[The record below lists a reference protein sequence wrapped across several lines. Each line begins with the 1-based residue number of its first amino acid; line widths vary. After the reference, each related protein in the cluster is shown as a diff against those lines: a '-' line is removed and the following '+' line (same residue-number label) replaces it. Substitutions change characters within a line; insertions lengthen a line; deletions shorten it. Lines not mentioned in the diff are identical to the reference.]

1 MLSRVL
7 GFVREIMIAFFF
19 GAGSVADVFFVAFR
33 FPNLFRRI
41 FAEGAFNSAFIP
53 LFTKKLE
60 HDNRSNAKRFAEEA
74 MALLLTTLLVLLA
87 ITELSM
93 PWLIHYIAPGF
104 SNNDFKVDL
113 AVTLSR
119 IMFPY
124 LLFVSIAALLSGILN
139 ALGRFAVAAAAPVV
153 LNIVLVGVLL
163 IAYFSGVVAQV
174 DAVIYLSWGVFVAGV
189 LQLLMLVYAVQLEGL
204 VLEFRLPRMTP
215 DMKRFVLLAIP
226 GVLVGAVTQI
236 NIVIGQ
242 IIVSFQ
248 DGAISVLSYAD
259 RIYQLPLGII
269 GIAIGVVLLPDLSG
283 KLRAGD
289 MRAVHYSQN
298 RSLEFSLLLTLP
310 ASVALFVAPEPIVRV
325 LFERGAFNV
334 VDTQSTALAL
344 SAFAWGLPSFV
355 LIKVF
360 TPAFFAREDTRTPM
374 IYAITGM
381 VCNTVFSFVLFY
393 YFQLGFLGI
402 AIATTIAG
410 WVTTALLWVK
420 LTKMGYFKADNQLLM
435 SIGPIVVSCVIM
447 GCLLWFGVHIFD
459 YLFASGQATIVQII
473 SLGILVMMGCLSYA
487 ASAHF
492 TGAIDIPTFLKVLTK
507 RKAV

>member
-41 FAEGAFNSAFIP
+41 FAEGAFNSAFVP

-60 HDNRSNAKRFAEEA
+60 NDNRSKAKQFAEEA
-74 MALLLTTLLVLLA
+74 MALLLTALLILLA
-87 ITELSM
+87 VAELSM

-104 SNNDFKVDL
+104 SDNDFKVDL
-113 AVTLSR
+113 AVTLSQ

-153 LNIVLVGVLL
+153 LNVVLVGVLMV
-163 IAYFSGVVAQV
+163 AYYSGVVAQV
-174 DAVIYLSWGVFVAGV
+174 DAVIYLSWGVFIAGV
-189 LQLLMLVYAVQLEGL
+189 LQLLMLVYAVQLVGL
-204 VLEFRLPRMTP
+204 RLEFRLPRLTP
-215 DMKRFVLLAIP
+215 DMRKFIILAIP
-226 GVLVGAVTQI
+226 GILVGAVTQI

-242 IIVSFQ
+242 VIVSFQ

-283 KLRAGD
+283 KLRSGD
-289 MRAVHYSQN
+289 MRAVHNSQN
-298 RSLEFSLLLTLP
+298 RSLEFSMLLTLP
-310 ASVALFVAPEPIVRV
+310 AAVALFVAPEPIVRV

-334 VDTQSTALAL
+334 ANTQATALAL

-374 IYAITGM
+374 MYAIAGM
-381 VCNTVFSFVLFY
+381 VCNTVLSFILFG
-393 YFQLGFLGI
+393 YFGMGFLGI
-402 AIATTIAG
+402 AIATTVAG
-410 WVTTALLWVK
+410 WVTTGLLWHK
-420 LTKMGYFKADNQLLM
+420 LLRMGYFKADNQLLM

-447 GCLLWFGVHIFD
+447 GCLIWFGVHIFEH
-459 YLFASGQATIVQII
+459 LFASEQATIVQII
-473 SLGILVMMGCLSYA
+473 SLGVLVLIGFFSYA

-492 TGAIDIPTFLKVLTK
+492 TGAIHIPTFLKMLTK
-507 RKAV
+507 RRMA